1 MAICPAILLAAACT
15 ALLLTGAHAQV
26 PPKPEPAAMVW
37 ASGTT
42 VHRGKSKGQR
52 YVLNASLVIPGNPS
66 TPGASAAFGVDDA
79 GRVMWIGQT
88 DYQPTQGH
96 TTVRRKFETP
106 TPPMTTEQGPRYIM
120 VCSWPLTEDRKPAG
134 PIQAGYAERD
144 DSRTSVSHD
153 GTLQESISMS
163 WTPVPAARAR
173 AKFAASDFCG
183 DVAKTKNS
191 SAPRWLL
198 EGKNR

>member
-1 MAICPAILLAAACT
+1 MLLVAIVCAALCLAS
-15 ALLLTGAHAQV
+15 AHAQV

-37 ASGTT
+37 VSGTT

-52 YVLNASLVIPGNPS
+52 YVMNASLVVPGNPS
-66 TPGASAAFGVDDA
+66 TPGASAEFGVDDQ

-96 TTVRRKFETP
+96 TTVRRNFETP
-106 TPPMTTEQGPRYIM
+106 APPMTTEQGPRYVM
-120 VCSWPLTEDRKPAG
+120 VCSWPLNADRKQAG

-144 DSRTSVSHD
+144 DSRASVSHD

-163 WTPVPAARAR
+163 WTAVPAARAR
-173 AKFAASDFCG
+173 DKFAAHDFCG
-183 DVAKTKNS
+183 EVAKTKNS